1 MGKCAICGKET
12 DKNVKVGSLSFFI
25 CEGNI
30 CPNKLIYEM
39 EDAIPIVWLGS
50 SDLSNHDSTTEI
62 VLDRTMNDFNLM
74 HTIAT
79 DASDKLFNDN
89 MFNSMFD
96 YMLDE
101 AGENLEE
108 IFINKLSL
116 EDMLLF
122 NINDLSTEKG
132 KETYR
137 NRVSS
142 GK

>member
-1 MGKCAICGKET
+1 
-12 DKNVKVGSLSFFI
+12 
-25 CEGNI
+25 
-30 CPNKLIYEM
+30 
-39 EDAIPIVWLGS
+39 
-50 SDLSNHDSTTEI
+50 
-62 VLDRTMNDFNLM
+62 MNDFNLM

-79 DASDKLFNDN
+79 DASDKLFNND

-96 YMLDE
+96 YMLNE

-132 KETYR
+132 KETYL